1 MHKNVAKSFCVCVF
15 QEVLEAKKTPTNL
28 KKKRTNLS
36 MSQRYGKESTNLI
49 SLLASIVIN
58 SI

>member
-1 MHKNVAKSFCVCVF
+1 MCVF
-15 QEVLEAKKTPTNL
+15 QEVLEAKKTPTDL
-28 KKKRTNLS
+28 KKKKRTNLS
-36 MSQRYGKESTNLI
+36 MSQRYGKESTNLV

>member
-15 QEVLEAKKTPTNL
+15 QEVLEAKKLLPIE
-28 KKKRTNLS
+28 KKRTNLN
-36 MSQRYGKESTNLI
+36 MSQHYGKESTNLV
-49 SLLASIVIN
+49 SLLVSIIVN